1 MPIHNVPYQTRSNP
15 FARAILGPGINGFV
29 PGVKKPPVR
38 QRTIE
43 LSPEELKT
51 AVEMLVPGWSP
62 SLKMS
67 LQNMIGAL
75 TLPPQRR
82 EIT

>member
-1 MPIHNVPYQTRSNP
+1 MPIHNVPYQPRRNP
-15 FARAILGPGINGFV
+15 FTQAILGPGINGFV
-29 PGVKKPPVR
+29 SGVKKPPVK
-38 QRTIE
+38 RTIE
-43 LSPEELKT
+43 LSPEELKR
-51 AVEMLVPGWSP
+51 AVEMLVSGWSP
-62 SLKMS
+62 T

>member
-1 MPIHNVPYQTRSNP
+1 MPIHNVPYQPRSNP
-15 FARAILGPGINGFV
+15 FARAILGTGINGFV
-29 PGVKKPPVR
+29 SGVKKPPVK
-38 QRTIE
+38 RTIE